1 MGDSTKVMRQKR
13 VRMTDVAREAGVS
26 LGTVSAVVNNL
37 PTISPE
43 TRNRVLEVIERTKY
57 TPDLSARLLARSR
70 RTCTVLSDS
79 MCLAI
84 TEGAVDGFSNQ
95 FFARLLS
102 GVTRETSE
110 CKLKLFSE
118 IIKIHY
124 STSTDLPAS
133 MSEGMVGGVICAGM
147 INTGFVRQIVAMRI
161 PVVLVEGYFKDTLL
175 PSILADNYRGG
186 YLAAKYLLERGHRAV
201 ALMSGHEDFESTRER
216 RRGFLDGLREAGVE
230 LPAAFFENGS
240 FDLHGG
246 AASMQRLLAL
256 PDRPTAVFCMND
268 QMAIGAMKAV
278 KAAGLRVPEDVSLI
292 GFDDIFMAGHME
304 PALTTIRVPLED
316 MGRMAVRTLRGLMR
330 EPGLPPA
337 TSIVSVVLVE
347 RGSVRDRR

>member
-1 MGDSTKVMRQKR
+1 
-13 VRMTDVAREAGVS
+13 MTDVAREAGVS

-37 PTISPE
+37 PTISLE

-57 TPDLSARLLARSR
+57 TPDLSARLLASSR
-70 RTCTVLSDS
+70 RRHTVLSDS

-102 GVTRETSE
+102 GVTREVSE
-110 CKLKLFSE
+110 RRLKLFSE
-118 IIKIHY
+118 IVKIHY
-124 STSTDLPAS
+124 TSRDLPVS
-133 MSEGMVGGVICAGM
+133 IGEGVVGGVICAGM
-147 INTGFVRQIVAMRI
+147 INREFVGQIVTMGI
-161 PVVLVEGYFKDTLL
+161 PVVLVEGYFEVASL

-186 YLAAKYLLERGHRAV
+186 YLAAKHMLEHGHRTI
-201 ALMSGHEDFESTRER
+201 ALMSGHADFESTGER

-230 LPAAFFENGS
+230 FPAALDENGG
-240 FDLHGG
+240 FDLRGG

-256 PDRPTAVFCMND
+256 PVRPTAVFCMND

-278 KAAGLRVPEDVSLI
+278 KAAGLRVPEDVSLV
-292 GFDDIFMAGHME
+292 GFDDIFMAGHVE
-304 PALTTIRVPLED
+304 PALTTVHVPLED
-316 MGRMAVRTLRGLMR
+316 MGRMAVRTLLGLMR

-337 TSIVSVVLVE
+337 VSIVPVTLIE
-347 RGSVRDRR
+347 RGSVRDMR